1 VLNSKLVMAV
11 IAGPGT
17 EEQWRDYLG
26 ALNYRFDAEDE
37 ALIERLVPP
46 RHTSTPGYTDPK
58 FPILGRIPRTR

>member
-1 VLNSKLVMAV
+1 VLDNNLVTAV
-11 IAGPGT
+11 IADPRT

-46 RHTSTPGYTDPK
+46 GHTSTPG
-58 FPILGRIPRTR
+58 